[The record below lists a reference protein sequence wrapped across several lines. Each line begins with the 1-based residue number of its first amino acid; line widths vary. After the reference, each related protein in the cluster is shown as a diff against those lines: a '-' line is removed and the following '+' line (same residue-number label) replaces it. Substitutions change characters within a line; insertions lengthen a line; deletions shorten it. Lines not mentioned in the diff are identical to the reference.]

1 MDFAIREEASDWFKD
16 IRGSFEA
23 PQGTKNHARDF
34 DAFYFCFV
42 AGIAMR
48 RKKVP
53 MAGAARPFVE
63 NFPGPYR
70 ARGKLLVALF
80 LARELEYL
88 GIALTN
94 KEKVR
99 TAIARLVRPE
109 APNDLSDDGVREFN
123 KYAFG
128 GYDVLFEWFD
138 GDRPRSL
145 ETFLRVFKQRLDAAF
160 LNER

>member
-1 MDFAIREEASDWFKD
+1 MDFAIREEASNWFKD
-16 IRGSFEA
+16 IKGSFEPLPGANPA
-23 PQGTKNHARDF
+23 PEF

-42 AGIAMR
+42 AGIAML
-48 RKKVP
+48 RKPKNIPVGT
-53 MAGAARPFVE
+53 MRPLVE

-88 GIALTN
+88 GISLTDRDR
-94 KEKVR
+94 VR